1 MHTKQKHIYLLMRL
15 IYIATLIL
23 TSHTSFSQI
32 IDKGQSH
39 FRTKWKQI
47 NTDKFQLI
55 FPESFSETASS
66 LSQKIDSFIE
76 ITSRDLQIK
85 PQKISII
92 IDNNH
97 LEQNGFV
104 QLAPRKTEV
113 YPVPGS
119 ASTNEEWLPNLLIH
133 EMRHVAQFDKM
144 TGKFK
149 KPFFEQLGLA
159 LFGIHVPSWFFEGD
173 AVEIETRLTS
183 GGRGRLSSWKMP
195 ILADIKD
202 KKTRSFNT
210 YLLGSYKS
218 YVPSFYTIG
227 YLMNQNLVQEKGV
240 EIKEKIFDDM
250 RKHKIRPF
258 NLDRSLKKYY
268 GGNAH
273 SLFKNTVRNLEI
285 SENILTEKET
295 KNDSSEKINTPKSKY
310 YTHYYLPQ
318 TTDGDHVF
326 ALVSGPEKRNQIVK
340 ISNSNSVEKV
350 VEPGIQSTPYFH
362 LKGDKLIWDEVQKHP
377 RYAKN
382 TYSKIQIYDIKSQKQ
397 TQLTSKTRYFSPYFH
412 PTKDEFM
419 VINVNPDNESRILA
433 LHLDNGQQIDELFY
447 KKGWHLQQAAY
458 DSRGQKIV
466 CIAITEKGNTLIEID
481 VNTKEYYRLLPW
493 SNTELERPQYYGDL
507 IVFKANFKGKD
518 QLFLLDGDQT
528 SQISYAK
535 NGAFKP
541 SVFENIVLFNVYERD
556 GYKMRY
562 INLENITSEIDAEHL
577 NSLWTS
583 HNDEKKTKRLPTENT
598 AYDIKNYSSF
608 SHIFNF
614 HSLSLS
620 SNNFDNFDNFK
631 PGVFWYA
638 NDLLNQSQIKL
649 GYEYD
654 LDLGKSNYSAEWLY
668 QKYPPIFTFKY
679 KNRGQIA
686 HALVKDK
693 PDSMLRLDWREHVY
707 SAEVSLPFSTY
718 SRNFTKSY
726 GVNFGT
732 SYIERYNL
740 NRDNI
745 SNFKYTMKFPLN
757 YQVYFQKNQ
766 MRSRMDLGPRWGYGF
781 SLLYRHT
788 PFEANNDD
796 ILSVRTN
803 FYLPGIK
810 RNHSLQLRYGM
821 QFGKGVFSISND
833 IPLPTGYEFIMTEKL
848 DNTLLTDYSFPLA
861 YPDWSM
867 GRWAYIKRIYSTVFT
882 DFQNIH
888 TDYSPAVYG
897 IGIYGDMNFLRFP
910 LPDFNLGFK
919 VAKFNTPLAT
929 RDFAFYYTFSYS
941 Y

>member
-1 MHTKQKHIYLLMRL
+1 MNKNTEHIYML
-15 IYIATLIL
+15 IRYLTSTILIL
-23 TSHTSFSQI
+23 TSLTSFSQI

-39 FRTKWKQI
+39 FKTRWKQI
-47 NTDKFQLI
+47 NTEKFQLI
-55 FPESFSETASS
+55 FPESFTETASS
-66 LSQKIDSFIE
+66 LSDKINNFIE
-76 ITSRDLQIK
+76 ITSQDLQIQ

-104 QLAPRKTEV
+104 QLAPRKTEI

-119 ASTNEEWLPNLLIH
+119 TSTNEEWLPNLLIH
-133 EMRHVAQFDKM
+133 EMRHIAQFDKM

-183 GGRGRLSSWKMP
+183 GGRGRSSSWKMP

-202 KKTRSFNT
+202 EKTRSFNT
-210 YLLGSYKS
+210 YLLGSYKE

-227 YLMNQNLVQEKGV
+227 YLMNQNLVEEKGV
-240 EIKEKIFDDM
+240 EIKEKIFDEM
-250 RKHKIRPF
+250 QKHKLRPF
-258 NLDRSLKKYY
+258 NFDRSLKKYY

-273 SLFKNTVRNLEI
+273 FLFKNTVENLRNSSKI
-285 SENILTEKET
+285 FHIGET
-295 KNDSSEKINTPKSKY
+295 QNDSSEKINTPKPKY

-318 TTDGDHVF
+318 TTDGTHIF
-326 ALVSGPEKRNQIVK
+326 TLASGPEKRNQIVK
-340 ISNSNSVEKV
+340 ISYSESLEKI
-350 VEPGIQSTPYFH
+350 VEPGIQATPYFH
-362 LKGDKLIWDEVQKHP
+362 IKGNKILWDEVKKHA
-377 RYAKN
+377 RYTKN
-382 TYSKIQIYDIKSQKQ
+382 TYSTIQIYDVKSRKQK
-397 TQLTSKTRYFSPYFH
+397 QLTSKTRYFSPYFH
-412 PTKDEFM
+412 PTKDEFI
-419 VINVNPDNESRILA
+419 VTHVNLDNESRILS
-433 LHLDNGQQIDELFY
+433 LNLDNGQQIDELFY

-458 DSRGQKIV
+458 DSLGQKIV
-466 CIAITEKGNTLIEID
+466 CIALTEKGNTLIEID
-481 VNTKEYYRLLPW
+481 VNTKEYRKLLPW
-493 SNTELERPQYYGDL
+493 SNTELERPQYHGD
-507 IVFKANFKGKD
+507 IIIFKAGFEGKD
-518 QLFLLDGDQT
+518 QLFLLDGDQV
-528 SQISYAK
+528 SQISDAE

-541 SVFENIVLFNVYERD
+541 SIYKNSVYFNVYERD
-556 GYKMRY
+556 GYKVRY
-562 INLENITSEIDAEHL
+562 INLKDLNREASGKTIDHL
-577 NSLWTS
+577 RSTHNEQEFQFSQTDSSS
-583 HNDEKKTKRLPTENT
+583 HS
-598 AYDIKNYSSF
+598 IKNYSSF

-631 PGVFWYA
+631 PGIFWYA

-679 KNRGQIA
+679 KNRGQMA
-686 HALVKDK
+686 HALVKER

-707 SAEVSLPFSTY
+707 SAEISLPFSTY

-740 NRDNI
+740 NRNNI
-745 SNFKYTMKFPLN
+745 SNFKNTLKFPLN

-788 PFEANNDD
+788 PLEASNDD
-796 ILSVRTN
+796 IFSFRTN
-803 FYLPGIK
+803 FYFPGIK
-810 RNHSLQLRYGM
+810 RNHSLHLRYGM
-821 QFGKGVFSISND
+821 QFGKGIFSISND
-833 IPLPTGYEFIMTEKL
+833 IPLATGYEFLMTEKL
-848 DNTLLTDYSFPLA
+848 DNTLLADYSFPLA

-867 GRWAYIKRIYSTVFT
+867 GRWAYIKRIYSTVFS

-888 TDYSPAVYG
+888 TNYSPAVYG

-919 VAKFNTPLAT
+919 IAKLNTPLAT